1 MKDQD
6 VYTTGEIAKMA
17 GVTTR
22 TIRYYDNKGILSPSS
37 HNSSGHR
44 LYTELDFTKLKR
56 ILALKYLGLS
66 LEEVKN
72 TESQSF
78 EKEEIMKSLRL
89 QKNIMKNK
97 INYMKTVLNAIE
109 SAEKSIED
117 EVDPDWNKTIDIIK
131 ILEDEKE
138 LLQQYM
144 DSSNLDAS
152 IKLQDRFS
160 SNRHGWYKW
169 TFNNIKLDKKYKVL
183 EIGCGNGAL
192 WSKNINLLDKDISIT
207 LTDVCEEMINSA
219 KKSLSNYSDIFD
231 FQIVDPYNIPFENES
246 FDLVIAN
253 HILFYMKDVDK
264 VLNEIKRVLKI
275 GGYFYSSTID
285 SKNMKEL
292 ESLVKGFNSN
302 IKISE
307 EKISS
312 NFGLENGEGIL
323 SKHFCQIK
331 KYLYEDKLVIND
343 AKGILEYIYSIPG
356 NIIELIDTKKK
367 DFEKYIDSNINK
379 QGNIYI
385 TNNQVLFESIKI

>member
-1 MKDQD
+1 MKGQE

-264 VLNEIKRVLKI
+264 VLNEIKRVLKV

-292 ESLVKGFNSN
+292 ESLIKGFNSN

>member
-1 MKDQD
+1 MKGQ
-6 VYTTGEIAKMA
+6 YTTGEIAKMA

-22 TIRYYDNKGILSPSS
+22 TIRYYDNKGVLSPSS

-44 LYTELDFTKLKR
+44 LYTESDFIKLKR

-78 EKEEIMKSLRL
+78 EKKDIINSLSL
-89 QKNIMKNK
+89 QKNIIKNK
-97 INYMKTVLNAIE
+97 INYMKIVLHAIE
-109 SAEKSIED
+109 SAENSIED
-117 EVDPDWNKTIDIIK
+117 EQEQNIDWNKTIDIIK

-138 LLQQYM
+138 LLQQYI

-152 IKLQDRFS
+152 VKLQDRFS

-169 TFNNIKLDKKYKVL
+169 TFNNIKLNKKYKVL

-192 WSKNINLLDKDISIT
+192 WSKNIDLLDKDINIT
-207 LTDVCEEMINSA
+207 LTDVCEDMVNNA
-219 KKSLSNYSDIFD
+219 KKNLSDYSDVFD
-231 FQIVDPYNIPFENES
+231 FEIVDPNNIPFEDES

-253 HILFYMKDVDK
+253 HILFYMKDLDK
-264 VLNEIKRVLKI
+264 VLKEIKRVLKV
-275 GGYFYSSTID
+275 GGHFYSSTID

-292 ESLVKGFNSN
+292 ESLMKGFNSN

-312 NFGLENGEGIL
+312 KFGMENGQEIL
-323 SKHFCQIK
+323 SKHFNQTK
-331 KYLYEDKLVIND
+331 RYLYEDKLVIND
-343 AKGILEYIYSIPG
+343 SKGILEYIYSIPG
-356 NIIELIDTKKK
+356 NIIELVDTKKK

-379 QGNIYI
+379 NGNIYI
-385 TNNQVLFESIKI
+385 TNNQVLFESIKL

>member
-1 MKDQD
+1 MKGQE

-44 LYTELDFTKLKR
+44 LYTESDFIKLKR

-78 EKEEIMKSLRL
+78 EKEDIISSLRL

-264 VLNEIKRVLKI
+264 VLNEIKRVLKV

>member
-1 MKDQD
+1 MKGQE

-44 LYTELDFTKLKR
+44 LYTESDFIKLKR

-264 VLNEIKRVLKI
+264 VLNEIKRVLKV

>member
-1 MKDQD
+1 MKGQ
-6 VYTTGEIAKMA
+6 YTTGEIAKMA

-22 TIRYYDNKGILSPSS
+22 TIRYYDNKGVLSPSS

-44 LYTELDFTKLKR
+44 LYTESDFIKLKR

-78 EKEEIMKSLRL
+78 EKKDIINSLSL
-89 QKNIMKNK
+89 QKNIIKNK
-97 INYMKTVLNAIE
+97 INYMKVVLHAIE
-109 SAEKSIED
+109 SAENSIED
-117 EVDPDWNKTIDIIK
+117 EQEQNIDWNKTIDIIK

-138 LLQQYM
+138 LIQQYI

-152 IKLQDRFS
+152 VKLQDRFS

-169 TFNNIKLDKKYKVL
+169 TFNNIKLNKKYKVL

-192 WSKNINLLDKDISIT
+192 WSKNIDLLDKDINIT
-207 LTDVCEEMINSA
+207 LTDVCEDMVNNA
-219 KKSLSNYSDIFD
+219 KKNLSDYSDVFD
-231 FQIVDPYNIPFENES
+231 FEIVDPNNIPFEDES

-253 HILFYMKDVDK
+253 HILFYMKDLDK
-264 VLNEIKRVLKI
+264 VLKEIKRVLKV
-275 GGYFYSSTID
+275 GGHFYSSTID

-292 ESLVKGFNSN
+292 ESLMKGFNSN

-312 NFGLENGEGIL
+312 KFGMENGQEIL
-323 SKHFCQIK
+323 SKHFSQTK
-331 KYLYEDKLVIND
+331 RYLYEDKLVIND
-343 AKGILEYIYSIPG
+343 SKGILEYIYSIPG
-356 NIIELIDTKKK
+356 NIIELVDTKKK

-379 QGNIYI
+379 NGNIYI
-385 TNNQVLFESIKI
+385 TNNQVLFESIKL

>member
-264 VLNEIKRVLKI
+264 VLNEIKRVLKV

>member
-1 MKDQD
+1 MKGQE

-246 FDLVIAN
+246 FDLVISN

-302 IKISE
+302 I
-307 EKISS
+307 
-312 NFGLENGEGIL
+312 
-323 SKHFCQIK
+323 
-331 KYLYEDKLVIND
+331 
-343 AKGILEYIYSIPG
+343 
-356 NIIELIDTKKK
+356 
-367 DFEKYIDSNINK
+367 
-379 QGNIYI
+379 
-385 TNNQVLFESIKI
+385 LF

>member
-1 MKDQD
+1 MKGQE
-6 VYTTGEIAKMA
+6 VYTTGEISKMA

-44 LYTELDFTKLKR
+44 LYTESDFIKLKR

-72 TESQSF
+72 TESQTF

-117 EVDPDWNKTIDIIK
+117 EADPDWNKTIDIIK
-131 ILEDEKE
+131 ILEDEKG

-152 IKLQDRFS
+152 IKLQDRFG
-160 SNRHGWYKW
+160 SNRLGWYKW
-169 TFNNIKLDKKYKVL
+169 TFNNIKLDNKYKVL

-192 WSKNINLLDKDISIT
+192 WSKNINLLDKEINIT
-207 LTDVCEEMINSA
+207 LTDVCEDMINSS
-219 KKSLSNYSDIFD
+219 KKNLSNYSDIFN
-231 FQIVDPYNIPFENES
+231 FKIVDPYNIPFEDES

-253 HILFYMKDVDK
+253 HILFYMRDVDK
-264 VLNEIKRVLKI
+264 VLREIKRVLKL

-292 ESLVKGFNSN
+292 ESLLRGFNNN
-302 IKISE
+302 IKIE
-307 EKISS
+307 EKKISS
-312 NFGLENGEGIL
+312 NFGIENGEEIL
-323 SKHFCQIK
+323 SNHFSQIK
-331 KYLYEDKLVIND
+331 KYLYKDKLVIND

-385 TNNQVLFESIKI
+385 TNNQVLFEGIKI

>member
-1 MKDQD
+1 MKGQ
-6 VYTTGEIAKMA
+6 YTTGEIAKMA

-22 TIRYYDNKGILSPSS
+22 TIRYYDNKGVLSPSS

-44 LYTELDFTKLKR
+44 LYTESDFIKLKR

-78 EKEEIMKSLRL
+78 EKKDIINSLSL
-89 QKNIMKNK
+89 QKNIIKNK
-97 INYMKTVLNAIE
+97 INYMKVVLHAIE
-109 SAEKSIED
+109 SAENSIED
-117 EVDPDWNKTIDIIK
+117 EQEQNIDWNKTIDIIK

-138 LLQQYM
+138 LLQQYI

-152 IKLQDRFS
+152 VKLQDRFS

-169 TFNNIKLDKKYKVL
+169 TFNNIKLNKKYKVL

-192 WSKNINLLDKDISIT
+192 WSKNIDLLDKDINIT
-207 LTDVCEEMINSA
+207 LTDVCEDMVNNA
-219 KKSLSNYSDIFD
+219 KKNLSDYSDVFD
-231 FQIVDPYNIPFENES
+231 FEIVDPNNIPFEDES

-253 HILFYMKDVDK
+253 HILFYMKDLDK
-264 VLNEIKRVLKI
+264 VLKEIKRVLKV
-275 GGYFYSSTID
+275 GGHFYSSTID
-285 SKNMKEL
+285 SNNMKEL
-292 ESLVKGFNSN
+292 ESLMKGFNSN

-312 NFGLENGEGIL
+312 KFGMENGQEIL
-323 SKHFCQIK
+323 SKHFSQTK
-331 KYLYEDKLVIND
+331 RYLYEDKLVIND
-343 AKGILEYIYSIPG
+343 SKGILEYIYSIPG

-379 QGNIYI
+379 NGNIYI
-385 TNNQVLFESIKI
+385 TNNQVLFESIKL

>member
-1 MKDQD
+1 MKGQ
-6 VYTTGEIAKMA
+6 YTTGEIAKMA

-22 TIRYYDNKGILSPSS
+22 TIRYYDNKGVLSPSS

-44 LYTELDFTKLKR
+44 LYTESDFIKLKR

-78 EKEEIMKSLRL
+78 EKKDIINSLSL
-89 QKNIMKNK
+89 QKNIIKNK
-97 INYMKTVLNAIE
+97 INYMKIVLHAIE
-109 SAEKSIED
+109 SAENSIED
-117 EVDPDWNKTIDIIK
+117 EQEQNIDWNKTIDIIK

-138 LLQQYM
+138 LLQQYI

-152 IKLQDRFS
+152 VKLQDRFS

-169 TFNNIKLDKKYKVL
+169 TFNNIKLNKKYKVL

-192 WSKNINLLDKDISIT
+192 WSKNIDLLDKDINIT
-207 LTDVCEEMINSA
+207 LTDVCEDMVNNA
-219 KKSLSNYSDIFD
+219 KKNLSDYSDVFD
-231 FQIVDPYNIPFENES
+231 FEIVDPNNIPFEDES

-253 HILFYMKDVDK
+253 HILFYMKDLDK
-264 VLNEIKRVLKI
+264 VLKEIKRVLKV
-275 GGYFYSSTID
+275 GGHFYSSTID
-285 SKNMKEL
+285 SNNMKEL
-292 ESLVKGFNSN
+292 ESLMKGFNSN

-312 NFGLENGEGIL
+312 KFGMENGQEIL
-323 SKHFCQIK
+323 SKHFNQTK
-331 KYLYEDKLVIND
+331 RYLYEDKLVIND
-343 AKGILEYIYSIPG
+343 SKGILEYIYSIPG

-379 QGNIYI
+379 NGNIYI
-385 TNNQVLFESIKI
+385 TNNQVLFESIKL

>member
-1 MKDQD
+1 MKGQ
-6 VYTTGEIAKMA
+6 YTTGEIAKMA

-22 TIRYYDNKGILSPSS
+22 TIRYYDNKGVLSPSS

-44 LYTELDFTKLKR
+44 LYTESDFIKLKR

-78 EKEEIMKSLRL
+78 EKKDIINSLSL
-89 QKNIMKNK
+89 QKNIIKNK
-97 INYMKTVLNAIE
+97 INYMKVVLHAIE
-109 SAEKSIED
+109 SAENSIED
-117 EVDPDWNKTIDIIK
+117 EQNIDWNKTIDIIK

-138 LLQQYM
+138 LLQQYI

-152 IKLQDRFS
+152 VKLQDRFS

-169 TFNNIKLDKKYKVL
+169 TFNNIKLNKKYKVL

-192 WSKNINLLDKDISIT
+192 WSKNIDLLDKDINIT
-207 LTDVCEEMINSA
+207 LTDVCEDMVNNA
-219 KKSLSNYSDIFD
+219 KKNLSDYSDVFD
-231 FQIVDPYNIPFENES
+231 FEIVDPNNIPFEDES

-253 HILFYMKDVDK
+253 HILFYMKDLDK
-264 VLNEIKRVLKI
+264 VLKEIKRVLKV
-275 GGYFYSSTID
+275 GGHFYSSTID
-285 SKNMKEL
+285 SNNMKEL
-292 ESLVKGFNSN
+292 ESLMKGFNSN

-312 NFGLENGEGIL
+312 KFGMENGQEIL
-323 SKHFCQIK
+323 SKHFSQTK
-331 KYLYEDKLVIND
+331 RYLYEDKLVIND
-343 AKGILEYIYSIPG
+343 SKGILEYIYSIPG

-367 DFEKYIDSNINK
+367 DFEKYIDLNINK
-379 QGNIYI
+379 HGNIYI
-385 TNNQVLFESIKI
+385 TNNQVLFESIKL

>member
-1 MKDQD
+1 MKGQ
-6 VYTTGEIAKMA
+6 YTTGEIAKMA

-22 TIRYYDNKGILSPSS
+22 TIRYYDNKGVLSPSA

-44 LYTELDFTKLKR
+44 LYTESDFIKLKR

-78 EKEEIMKSLRL
+78 KKGDIINSLKL

-97 INYMKTVLNAIE
+97 INYMKIVLHAIE

-117 EVDPDWNKTIDIIK
+117 EQNIDWNKTTDIIK

-138 LLQQYM
+138 LLQQYI

-152 IKLQDRFS
+152 VKLQDRFS

-169 TFNNIKLDKKYKVL
+169 TFNNIRLDKKYKVL

-192 WSKNINLLDKDISIT
+192 WSKNIDLLDKDINIT
-207 LTDVCEEMINSA
+207 LTDVCEDMVNNA
-219 KKSLSNYSDIFD
+219 KKNLSNYSDVFD
-231 FQIVDPYNIPFENES
+231 FEIVDPNNIPFEDES

-253 HILFYMKDVDK
+253 HILFYMKDLDK
-264 VLNEIKRVLKI
+264 VLKEIKRVLKV

-285 SKNMKEL
+285 SNNMKEL
-292 ESLVKGFNSN
+292 KSLIKGFNSN

-312 NFGLENGEGIL
+312 KFGLENGEEIL
-323 SKHFCQIK
+323 SKHFNQIK

-343 AKGILEYIYSIPG
+343 TKGILEYIYSIPG
-356 NIIELIDTKKK
+356 NILELIDNKKK
-367 DFEKYIDSNINK
+367 DFEEYIDLSINK

-385 TNNQVLFESIKI
+385 TNNQVLFESIKL

>member
-1 MKDQD
+1 MKGQE

-78 EKEEIMKSLRL
+78 EKEDIISSLRL

-97 INYMKTVLNAIE
+97 INYMKTVLHALE

-117 EVDPDWNKTIDIIK
+117 EVDLDWNKTTDIIK

-264 VLNEIKRVLKI
+264 VLNEIKRVLKV

>member
-1 MKDQD
+1 MKGQ
-6 VYTTGEIAKMA
+6 YTTGEIAKMA

-22 TIRYYDNKGILSPSS
+22 TIRYYDNKGVLSPSS

-44 LYTELDFTKLKR
+44 LYTESDFIKLKR

-78 EKEEIMKSLRL
+78 EKKDIINSLSL
-89 QKNIMKNK
+89 QKNIIKNK
-97 INYMKTVLNAIE
+97 INYMKIVLHAIE
-109 SAEKSIED
+109 SAENSIED
-117 EVDPDWNKTIDIIK
+117 EQNIDWNKTIDIIK

-138 LLQQYM
+138 LLQQYI

-152 IKLQDRFS
+152 VKLQDRFS

-169 TFNNIKLDKKYKVL
+169 TFNNIKLNKKYKVL

-192 WSKNINLLDKDISIT
+192 WSKNIDLLDKDINIT
-207 LTDVCEEMINSA
+207 LTDVCEDMVNNA
-219 KKSLSNYSDIFD
+219 KKNLSDYSDVFD
-231 FQIVDPYNIPFENES
+231 FEIVDPNNIPFEDES

-253 HILFYMKDVDK
+253 HILFYMKDLDK
-264 VLNEIKRVLKI
+264 VLKEIKRVLKV
-275 GGYFYSSTID
+275 GGHFYSSTID
-285 SKNMKEL
+285 SNNMKEL
-292 ESLVKGFNSN
+292 ESLMKGFNSN

-312 NFGLENGEGIL
+312 KFGMENGQEIL
-323 SKHFCQIK
+323 SKHFNQTK
-331 KYLYEDKLVIND
+331 RYLYEDKLVIND
-343 AKGILEYIYSIPG
+343 SKGILEYIYSIPG

-379 QGNIYI
+379 NGNIYI
-385 TNNQVLFESIKI
+385 TNNQVLFESIKL

>member
-1 MKDQD
+1 MKGQE

-264 VLNEIKRVLKI
+264 VLNEIKRVLKV

-285 SKNMKEL
+285 SKNMKDL
-292 ESLVKGFNSN
+292 ENLVKGFNSN

-312 NFGLENGEGIL
+312 NFGLENGEEIL
-323 SKHFCQIK
+323 SKHFSQIK

-367 DFEKYIDSNINK
+367 DFEKYVDSNINK
-379 QGNIYI
+379 HGNIYI
-385 TNNQVLFESIKI
+385 TNNQVLFESIKL

>member
-1 MKDQD
+1 MKGQ
-6 VYTTGEIAKMA
+6 YTTGEIAKMA

-22 TIRYYDNKGILSPSS
+22 TIRYYDNKGVLSPSS

-44 LYTELDFTKLKR
+44 LYTESDFIKLKR

-78 EKEEIMKSLRL
+78 EKKDIINSLSL
-89 QKNIMKNK
+89 QKNIIKNK
-97 INYMKTVLNAIE
+97 INYMKIVLHAIE
-109 SAEKSIED
+109 SAENSIED
-117 EVDPDWNKTIDIIK
+117 EQEQNIDWNKTIDIIK

-138 LLQQYM
+138 LLQQYI

-152 IKLQDRFS
+152 VKLQDRFS

-169 TFNNIKLDKKYKVL
+169 TFNNIKLNKKYKVL

-192 WSKNINLLDKDISIT
+192 WSKNIDLLDKDINIT
-207 LTDVCEEMINSA
+207 LTDVCEDMVNNA
-219 KKSLSNYSDIFD
+219 KKNLSDYSDVFD
-231 FQIVDPYNIPFENES
+231 FEIVDPNNIPFEDES

-253 HILFYMKDVDK
+253 HILFYMKDLDK
-264 VLNEIKRVLKI
+264 VLKEIKRVLKV
-275 GGYFYSSTID
+275 GGHFYSSTID

-292 ESLVKGFNSN
+292 ESLMKGFNSN

-312 NFGLENGEGIL
+312 KFGMENGQEIL
-323 SKHFCQIK
+323 SKHFNQTK
-331 KYLYEDKLVIND
+331 RYLYEDKLVIND
-343 AKGILEYIYSIPG
+343 SKGILEYIYSIPG
-356 NIIELIDTKKK
+356 NIIELVDTKKK
-367 DFEKYIDSNINK
+367 DFEKYIDLNINK
-379 QGNIYI
+379 HGNIYI
-385 TNNQVLFESIKI
+385 TNNQVLFESIKL

>member
-1 MKDQD
+1 MKGQ
-6 VYTTGEIAKMA
+6 YTTGEIAKMA

-22 TIRYYDNKGILSPSS
+22 TIRYYDNKGVLSPSS

-44 LYTELDFTKLKR
+44 LYTESDFIKLKR

-78 EKEEIMKSLRL
+78 EKKDIINSLSL
-89 QKNIMKNK
+89 QKNIIKNK
-97 INYMKTVLNAIE
+97 INYMKVVLHAIE
-109 SAEKSIED
+109 SAENSIED
-117 EVDPDWNKTIDIIK
+117 EQNIDWNKTIDIIK

-138 LLQQYM
+138 LLQQYI

-152 IKLQDRFS
+152 VKLQDRFS

-169 TFNNIKLDKKYKVL
+169 TFNNIKLNKKYKVL

-192 WSKNINLLDKDISIT
+192 WSKNIDLLDKDINIT
-207 LTDVCEEMINSA
+207 LTDVCEDMVNNA
-219 KKSLSNYSDIFD
+219 KKNLSDYSDVFD
-231 FQIVDPYNIPFENES
+231 FEIVDPNNIPFEDES

-253 HILFYMKDVDK
+253 HILFYMKDLDK
-264 VLNEIKRVLKI
+264 VLKEIKRVLKV

-285 SKNMKEL
+285 SNNMKEL
-292 ESLVKGFNSN
+292 ESLMKGFNSN

-312 NFGLENGEGIL
+312 KFGMENGQEIL
-323 SKHFCQIK
+323 SKHFSQTK
-331 KYLYEDKLVIND
+331 RYLYEDKLVIND
-343 AKGILEYIYSIPG
+343 SKGILEYIYSIPG
-356 NIIELIDTKKK
+356 NIIELVDTKKK
-367 DFEKYIDSNINK
+367 DFEKYIDLNINK
-379 QGNIYI
+379 HGNIYI
-385 TNNQVLFESIKI
+385 TNNQVLFESIKL

>member
-264 VLNEIKRVLKI
+264 VLNEIKRVLKV

-367 DFEKYIDSNINK
+367 DFEKYVDSNINK
-379 QGNIYI
+379 HGNIYI
-385 TNNQVLFESIKI
+385 TNNQVLFESIKL

>member
-1 MKDQD
+1 MKGQ
-6 VYTTGEIAKMA
+6 YTTGEIAKMA

-22 TIRYYDNKGILSPSS
+22 TIRYYDNKGVLSPSS

-44 LYTELDFTKLKR
+44 LYTESDFIKLKR

-78 EKEEIMKSLRL
+78 EKKDIINSLSL
-89 QKNIMKNK
+89 QKNIIKNK
-97 INYMKTVLNAIE
+97 INYMKVVLHAIE
-109 SAEKSIED
+109 SAENSIED
-117 EVDPDWNKTIDIIK
+117 EQNIDWNKTIDIIK

-138 LLQQYM
+138 LLQQYI

-152 IKLQDRFS
+152 VKLQDRFS

-169 TFNNIKLDKKYKVL
+169 TFNNIKLNKKYKVL

-192 WSKNINLLDKDISIT
+192 WSKNIDLLDKDINIT
-207 LTDVCEEMINSA
+207 LTDVCEDMVNNA
-219 KKSLSNYSDIFD
+219 KKNLSDYSDVFD
-231 FQIVDPYNIPFENES
+231 FEIVDPNNIPFEDES

-253 HILFYMKDVDK
+253 HILFYMKDLDK
-264 VLNEIKRVLKI
+264 VLKEIKRVLKV
-275 GGYFYSSTID
+275 GGHFYSSTID
-285 SKNMKEL
+285 SNNMKEL
-292 ESLVKGFNSN
+292 ESLMKGFNSN

-312 NFGLENGEGIL
+312 KFGMENGQEIL
-323 SKHFCQIK
+323 SKHFNQTK
-331 KYLYEDKLVIND
+331 RYLYEDKLVIND
-343 AKGILEYIYSIPG
+343 SKGILEYIYSIPG

-379 QGNIYI
+379 NGNIYI
-385 TNNQVLFESIKI
+385 TNNQVLFESIKL

>member
-1 MKDQD
+1 MKGQE

-17 GVTTR
+17 DVTTR

-264 VLNEIKRVLKI
+264 VLNEIKRVLKV

>member
-44 LYTELDFTKLKR
+44 LYTESDFIKLKR

-78 EKEEIMKSLRL
+78 EKEDIISSLRL

-97 INYMKTVLNAIE
+97 INYMKTVLHALE

-117 EVDPDWNKTIDIIK
+117 EVDLDWNKTTDIIK

-264 VLNEIKRVLKI
+264 VLNEIKRVLKV

>member
-1 MKDQD
+1 MKGQE

-264 VLNEIKRVLKI
+264 VLNEIKRVLKV